1 MARASGESVPLRL
14 KYVNIL
20 GSKNINYPVPAMTRK
35 EIREAEENAAKQQMK
50 ATGSSSALQTG
61 FILVITGVLF
71 TVYL

>member
-1 MARASGESVPLRL
+1 
-14 KYVNIL
+14 
-20 GSKNINYPVPAMTRK
+20 MTRK
-35 EIREAEENAAKQQMK
+35 EIREAKENAAEQQMK